1 MHYYQFNISDYRAA
15 TAHLSNEEDLAY
27 RRLIDMYY
35 DIEEKIPLDLQ
46 WVGRRIRIEPSVVRD
61 VLNDMF
67 EKHEDGWYHQR
78 CQQVIAEYHAKAE
91 QASRAGKASAERKRN
106 NKSTDVEQA
115 FNGRTTD
122 VQLTINQEPI
132 TNNHIQEAKASSAG
146 TKFPPCPHQAIIE
159 LWAKHLPNLAQPRV
173 WEGVRQNH
181 LRNRWIQASKPSV
194 FSPQGY
200 STVNAGLLWWD
211 SFFKHIANDTKL
223 ADGFETKGRLWK
235 PDLEWIVNAS
245 NFAKI
250 IDGRYDK

>member
-35 DIEEKIPLDLQ
+35 DTEEKIPLDLQ
-46 WVGRRIRIEPSVVRD
+46 WVGRRTRIEPSVLRD

-67 EKHEDGWYHQR
+67 EKHEDGWHHQR

-106 NKSTDVEQA
+106 RKATIDEPPLNGRSTDV
-115 FNGRTTD
+115 
-122 VQLTINQEPI
+122 VPTINQELL
-132 TNNHIQEAKASSAG
+132 TNDNKEAKASLSGARL
-146 TKFPPCPHQAIIE
+146 PPCPHQAIIG
-159 LWAKHLPNLAQPRV
+159 LWSKHLPHLAQPRV

-181 LRNRWIQASKPSV
+181 LRNRWIQASKPSG

-200 STVNAGLLWWD
+200 TTAEAGLLWWD
-211 SFFKHIANDTKL
+211 SFFEHIANDTKL
-223 ADGFETKGRLWK
+223 SSGFENKGRLWK
-235 PDLEWIVNAS
+235 PDLEWVVNAS